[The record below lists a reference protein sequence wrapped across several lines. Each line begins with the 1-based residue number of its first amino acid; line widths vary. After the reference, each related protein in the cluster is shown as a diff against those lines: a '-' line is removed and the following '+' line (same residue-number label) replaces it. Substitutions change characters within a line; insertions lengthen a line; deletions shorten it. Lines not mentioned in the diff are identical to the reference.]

1 MFVIESNGL
10 WGHHIRPATLGKESS
25 WNSTAETV
33 IDAPLA
39 GHDLP
44 APIAPLEPFKDRM
57 SIVLGLSGK
66 HIYPV
71 HGAGCG
77 ALNNCATAVPGT
89 RPTHAQTIDHALAGN
104 STLPYPVLGLAV
116 HPRAGEVFV
125 NNASLIAPRRPLP
138 LIADPEVAF
147 RTLFGSVAGGD
158 ARKMFDA
165 RAKLLDHIRGDVRR
179 VRDALPAMDREK
191 LDIYLES
198 FNQMRDRQDKI
209 GGMGDQLRAHLPNMA
224 GLEAKRATDRFKAQC
239 AVAASALAARLTNVV
254 VIDTVCYFA
263 GYHHRTDLGVKIEG
277 HAIGH
282 LHGDPS
288 REEHGVPVRR
298 FHAERVADI
307 AGRLAA
313 VKEGD
318 GTLLDNTLI
327 VWMSD
332 AAEEH
337 HGTGQQWPLVLV
349 SNLGGRLKTAGRFL
363 QYPGYGKPGH
373 RTLGNFYLALLRAFG
388 DERKTF
394 GEVDRGLAGIDTAGP
409 LAEILA

>member
-1 MFVIESNGL
+1 
-10 WGHHIRPATLGKESS
+10 
-25 WNSTAETV
+25 
-33 IDAPLA
+33 
-39 GHDLP
+39 
-44 APIAPLEPFKDRM
+44 
-57 SIVLGLSGK
+57 
-66 HIYPV
+66 
-71 HGAGCG
+71 
-77 ALNNCATAVPGT
+77 
-89 RPTHAQTIDHALAGN
+89 
-104 STLPYPVLGLAV
+104 
-116 HPRAGEVFV
+116 VFV

-327 VWMSD
+327 VRMSD